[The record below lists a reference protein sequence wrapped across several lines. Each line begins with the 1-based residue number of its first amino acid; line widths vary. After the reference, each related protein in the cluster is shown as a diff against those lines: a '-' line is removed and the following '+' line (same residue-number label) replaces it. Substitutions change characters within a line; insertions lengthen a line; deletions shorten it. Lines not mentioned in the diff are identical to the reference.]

1 MADLK
6 KDLDEYLLLQS
17 DQKKNF
23 KLTMPAIP
31 LQKPN
36 ISNWFRR
43 EEPPE
48 DESWYQET
56 RKQCC
61 PSLVSVSAAN
71 CNRTKLGELV
81 RRGFNE

>member
-36 ISNWFRR
+36 VSSWFKK
-43 EEPPE
+43 EQTE
-48 DESWYQET
+48 DNETWFQET
-56 RKQCC
+56 KKECC
-61 PSLVSVSAAN
+61 PSLVSFSYSNKCTYV
-71 CNRTKLGELV
+71 L
-81 RRGFNE
+81 

>member
-56 RKQCC
+56 KKQCC
-61 PSLVSVSAAN
+61 PSLVSVSAIN
-71 CNRTKLGELV
+71 L
-81 RRGFNE
+81 